1 MKAAQIK
8 FLNFLT
14 ELSRKYSLHILK
26 ILVGIGLV
34 FYLIQKI
41 SIKEIFVSLK
51 SINLIYFSLAVVLA
65 VSNVF
70 IQFIRWKTLLR
81 NELSNLSDSSIFK
94 SLLIGFSAGTFTP
107 ARSGEYFLR
116 KLPLKEISLSS
127 TITLTF
133 IDKMMLLINVIFWG
147 ALVSF
152 GMMIFYYQVDFY
164 VTASLFIIFITFFT
178 ALFMTIYSKRFYNYL
193 KEIKNRFNIKI
204 EFVKKLIEP
213 LSDLNNQ
220 LISKLIFFAFLNYL
234 IIVLQF
240 ALIVISF
247 DNEFN
252 FSLLVIATIM
262 VYFSKTLIPS
272 ITLGEIGIRESAAIY
287 FFGIF
292 GCSEA
297 IAFNSSMMLFFLN
310 LLLPS
315 LTGLYFLFRLKRE

>member
-8 FLNFLT
+8 LLNFLT
-14 ELSRKYSLHILK
+14 ELSKKYSLHILK

-34 FYLIQKI
+34 LYLIQKI

-51 SINLIYFSLAVVLA
+51 SINLIYFSFAVVLA
-65 VSNVF
+65 VLNVF
-70 IQFIRWKTLLR
+70 FQFIRWKTLLR
-81 NELSNLSDSSIFK
+81 NEFSNLNDSSIFR

-178 ALFMTIYSKRFYNYL
+178 ALFLTIYSKRFYNYL
-193 KEIKNRFNIKI
+193 KEIKNRLNIKI
-204 EFVKKLIEP
+204 EFVKKLVEP

-315 LTGLYFLFRLKRE
+315 LTGLYFLFRLKR

>member
-1 MKAAQIK
+1 
-8 FLNFLT
+8 
-14 ELSRKYSLHILK
+14 
-26 ILVGIGLV
+26 
-34 FYLIQKI
+34 
-41 SIKEIFVSLK
+41 
-51 SINLIYFSLAVVLA
+51 
-65 VSNVF
+65 
-70 IQFIRWKTLLR
+70 
-81 NELSNLSDSSIFK
+81 
-94 SLLIGFSAGTFTP
+94 
-107 ARSGEYFLR
+107 
-116 KLPLKEISLSS
+116 
-127 TITLTF
+127 
-133 IDKMMLLINVIFWG
+133 
-147 ALVSF
+147 
-152 GMMIFYYQVDFY
+152 
-164 VTASLFIIFITFFT
+164 
-178 ALFMTIYSKRFYNYL
+178 MTIYSKRFYNYL

-204 EFVKKLIEP
+204 EFVKKLVEP

-252 FSLLVIATIM
+252 FSLLVVATVM